1 MNDVDEGATLPLLD
15 GRYQL
20 LECVGQGAMAKVYR
34 ADDVM
39 LGRTVAVKLMRAE
52 ADALTSPARARNE
65 MTVLASLS
73 HPSLVKLFDGSML
86 PGRAGYLVMEFV
98 DGATLAGE
106 LRKGPLRPGDAQHLA
121 GELASAL
128 HVVHEAGIVHR
139 DVKPSN
145 ILLTPTGIP
154 ARPHHA
160 KLADF
165 GIAYLLDSTHVTT
178 PGTVIGTAAYLAPEQ
193 VRGEQVTGAA
203 DVYALGLVLLEAL
216 TGQRAF
222 PHASGIGAVMAR
234 LADPPAIPDGLGPG
248 WSRLLGDMTAT
259 DAADRPT
266 AIEVA
271 TRVIELSD
279 DTPSAPPVPSLPAAA
294 AALGGA
300 AAGGSSD
307 APTLLLGPAGASG
320 ATGAA
325 GSAQTRL
332 LAPVPSAR
340 QAGEPRTRAP
350 GWVRAVVLLGSA
362 AAALLLAVQVG
373 LWAGAGTGGT
383 PEPGATVPSV
393 PEPSDQ
399 APVVEE
405 DPVEEQQQEPV
416 LTEDEK
422 KQAEEDAKK
431 AEEERKKAEEEERKR
446 AEKEEKKGKD
456 EEDD

>member
-1 MNDVDEGATLPLLD
+1 MDDVDEGATLPLLD

-52 ADALTSPARARNE
+52 ADVLTSPARARNE

-73 HPSLVKLFDGSML
+73 HPSLVKLFDGSMV

-98 DGATLAGE
+98 DGATLGEE

-234 LADPPAIPDGLGPG
+234 LADPPAIPDWVGPG

-259 DAADRPT
+259 DAADRPS

-271 TRVIELSD
+271 TRVIELADAS
-279 DTPSAPPVPSLPAAA
+279 PSPPPVPPLPAAA
-294 AALGGA
+294 AALGAPSAGA
-300 AAGGSSD
+300 SD
-307 APTLLLGPAGASG
+307 APTLLLGPAGASE
-320 ATGAA
+320 AA
-325 GSAQTRL
+325 GTAQTRL
-332 LAPVPSAR
+332 LNPVPPAA
-340 QAGEPRTRAP
+340 QASPAPPRTRAP

-373 LWAGAGTGGT
+373 LWAGGGSVET
-383 PEPGATVPSV
+383 PEPVATVPSV
-393 PEPSDQ
+393 PEPSEE
-399 APVVEE
+399 APVV
-405 DPVEEQQQEPV
+405 DEQPTDTV

-422 KQAEEDAKK
+422 KQAEEEAKK